1 MNNNSSEDITKVREM
16 LDRGLIYLLQYPLL
30 LKQLLLMADIDLADR
45 LDFTTAKLMEG
56 TLVPPDLQKLESDLI
71 YEVNYASENGTTVT
85 VYLMQ
90 ENQTNPDDEMSFRIL
105 CYMVEFWRRKQA
117 EVTKKRKRSKK
128 HAIIPIVFYVGDRKW
143 EMKPLV
149 DCMDVPAEL
158 HMYVPQFQILYIN
171 LQSIS
176 DDKLASTPLGA
187 ALRIT
192 KDANSDTSRFEEV
205 VASALT
211 SFERLPIEEKSKYE
225 VPIIQYVINV
235 VQNKRSLEEEDKLYN
250 IMENAL
256 YQQKKGVIKKMAM
269 TPAEFY
275 TQKGMD
281 EGKKQGLYEGIK
293 QGLHEGKKQGLD
305 EGKKQGLDEGKKQGL
320 DEGIKQGRTAEA
332 LRLLIKL
339 CTKRFGNPTPA
350 TLAKINSIQDPEE
363 LEDLCE
369 RIDDVK
375 GWYDL
380 VGI

>member
-1 MNNNSSEDITKVREM
+1 MLNNNSTGYVTIVREM

-30 LKQLLLMADIDLADR
+30 LKQLLLMADIELADR

-71 YEVNYASENGTTVT
+71 YEVNYASEDGTTVT

-117 EVTKKRKRSKK
+117 ESSKKKKKSKK
-128 HAIIPIVFYVGDRKW
+128 HVIIPIIFYVGDRKW
-143 EMKPLV
+143 VVKPLV
-149 DCMDVPAEL
+149 ECMEVPPEL
-158 HMYVPQFQILYIN
+158 HMFVPQYKTLYIN

-176 DDKLASTPLGA
+176 DNKLASTALGA

-192 KDANSDTSRFEEV
+192 KDANSEPSRFEQV
-205 VASALT
+205 VASAL
-211 SFERLPIEEKSKYE
+211 SNFERLPVEEKILYE

-235 VQNKRSLEEEDKLYN
+235 VQNKRPLEEEDRLYT

-256 YQQKKGVIKKMAM
+256 NQRKKGVIKKMAM

-275 TQKGMD
+275 TQKG
-281 EGKKQGLYEGIK
+281 
-293 QGLHEGKKQGLD
+293 LD
-305 EGKKQGLDEGKKQGL
+305 EGM
-320 DEGIKQGRTAEA
+320 KQGRTAEA
-332 LRLLIKL
+332 MHLLLKL
-339 CTKRFGNPTPA
+339 CTKRFGKPTAA
-350 TLAKINSIQDPEE
+350 TLAKINKIQDPEE
-363 LEDLCE
+363 LEELCE

-375 GWYDL
+375 GWSEL